1 MVKDNFDRIATTMAA
16 AAVAMATFASIS
28 RLDIYDKAM
37 ANVDEGNADDD
48 DSDDDNF
55 VNIRPD
61 SDGDGASM

>member
-1 MVKDNFDRIATTMAA
+1 MVKDDFDRMVAT
-16 AAVAMATFASIS
+16 VAMATFARIA

-37 ANVDEGNADDD
+37 SNVDEGSADDD